1 MIYANNLSSV
11 IAIGA
16 MDEKLTLKIVTG
28 TTTNDLGEIT
38 GQTTTD
44 TVLSC
49 HVIDDM
55 DPEEDMMD
63 KQTVLDYRDFITR
76 YKACS
81 VTDKVLYDGATYD
94 IIRVETMGR
103 KRYMKLRCKLVD

>member
-1 MIYANNLSSV
+1 MIYANNLNAV

-16 MDEKLTLKIVTG
+16 MDEKLTLKVT
-28 TTTNDLGEIT
+28 TSQTYNSLGEIT
-38 GQTTTD
+38 GETTTD
-44 TVLSC
+44 TILAC
-49 HVIDDM
+49 HVIDEIEQETDV
-55 DPEEDMMD
+55 MD
-63 KQTVLDYRDFITR
+63 KQTVMDYRDFITR
-76 YKACS
+76 YKACA

>member
-28 TTTNDLGEIT
+28 TTTNNLGEIT

-44 TVLSC
+44 TVLAC

-76 YKACS
+76 YKACN
-81 VTDKVLYDGATYD
+81 VTDKVLYDGNTYD
-94 IIRVETMGR
+94 IIRIESMGR
-103 KRYMKLRCKLVD
+103 KRYMKLRCKLID